1 MKAKTWR
8 KISFFAGAAAVGTA
22 FAKKAG
28 CNQVVGTKAKGATA
42 ILRDQKGNPKG
53 AAAIG
58 AIGPI
63 SVEKLAATICGWTAA
78 TAASKAKSAKDREK
92 QRQKKN

>member
-28 CNQVVGTKAKGATA
+28 CNQIIGTKAKGATA
-42 ILRDQKGNPKG
+42 ILRDRKGNPKG
-53 AAAIG
+53 TAAIG

-63 SVEKLAATICGWTAA
+63 SVGRLSAAICGWTAA
-78 TAASKAKSAKDREK
+78 AAASKAKSEKYWKK